1 MKTQNSDST
10 ARFSRP
16 LSTAKGSFLSR
27 GMRNLFCAIAAL
39 GLAASAHATL
49 TTVSF
54 QPNPSDLGDLD
65 HHLVYTWRIDNINLS
80 GMAISSATFSIANIS
95 NWDNTP
101 NVLHLHLLDTAV
113 NPGVASFVDD
123 PSNSSPETDMTDDFI
138 STRYHN
144 DPNWLVKN
152 GTADTFL
159 ANASFTTTG
168 VNYTLNFTPSQLQ
181 ALSSYIRNGNDI
193 AFGLDPDCH
202 FYNDGIKFSMT
213 LTPVPEMN
221 ALFPIIGLLI
231 AVGLT
236 HFLRRRRLTQLAVI
250 ELENQ
255 ISAVGLGF
263 AAGPGEGPAASFL
276 PGRRLLLQR
285 TQAAGS

>member
-1 MKTQNSDST
+1 MVFIKNAIKLMKTQNSDFT
-10 ARFSRP
+10 ARISP
-16 LSTAKGSFLSR
+16 LRDIARGRFASR
-27 GMRNLFCAIAAL
+27 GMKTVLCAIAAL
-39 GLAASAHATL
+39 GLVASARATL

-65 HHLVYTWRIDNINLS
+65 HHMVYTWRIDNINLS
-80 GMAISSATFSIANIS
+80 GMAISSATLSIANIS

-159 ANASFTTTG
+159 ANPSFTTTG
-168 VNYTLNFTPSQLQ
+168 VNYTLNFTPSEIQ

-202 FYNDGIKFSMT
+202 FYNDGIKFSMS

-221 ALFPIIGLLI
+221 ALFPVLGLII

-236 HFLRRRRLTQLAVI
+236 HFLRRRRLAQLAVI
-250 ELENQ
+250 ELEN
-255 ISAVGLGF
+255 
-263 AAGPGEGPAASFL
+263 
-276 PGRRLLLQR
+276 
-285 TQAAGS
+285 